1 MPQIQQLPPHL
12 ADLIA
17 AGEVVERPASV
28 CKELLENALDAGAS
42 AISTELERG
51 GLTYIR
57 ITDNGC
63 GIAPEQLPTAF
74 LRHAT
79 SKLRRPE
86 DLAAIGTLGFRG
98 EALAAIAAVSRVDIF
113 SRQTG
118 ADCGAMLHL
127 EGGVPEAVTEA
138 GCPDGTTVCIR
149 DLFYNTPARMKF
161 MKKDTAE
168 GAAAAGVVTHLALS
182 HPDVSFK
189 LLRDGQEILHTP
201 GDGQLL
207 SAIYAALGRDFA
219 NSLLP
224 VSGSGGAVRV
234 EGFITKPLAGHGTRG
249 RQLFFVNGRFVK
261 SQLLAAAVEEA
272 YRNRLLKGRFPGC
285 VLHITLPV
293 NEVDVNVHPAKTVVK
308 FLSDKTVF
316 DAVHYTVKDALDR
329 EGQPAPAEK
338 KPFYQTMTAQD
349 FRETTPA
356 PQGVKLPFVSG
367 RPVGSAGADRPTVNR
382 FAPAAPTVQTPRETV
397 QPVAAPQ
404 GDVWQVRD
412 AAPEAGKAFTVPS
425 GREGV
430 VYRITPPE
438 AGDAPA
444 GEAAKAEDTVP
455 AMAPKAEAS
464 QAGYAAE
471 CGAPENAGH
480 VQQALDM
487 PEEAELGDTPWRIA
501 GEVLK
506 TYIICEDG
514 AQNVWLIDKHAAH
527 ERIRFDALKADPVPP
542 MAQQLLTPAAVTLT
556 AEEYGAVLEQLDVLA
571 GYGFLCEDF
580 GDSTVLVREIPDYIR
595 AEDAAATLEE
605 LARKL
610 LLQRTDPD
618 GSRDEL
624 LHTMACKSAIK
635 AGMTTDAAELAALV
649 KQVQSGAIRYCPHGR
664 PVAVKL
670 RKYEVEKMFKRA

>member
-316 DAVHYTVKDALDR
+316 DAVHYTVKDALDW

-338 KPFYQTMTAQD
+338 KPFYQTMTARE
-349 FRETTPA
+349 FRETAPA

-367 RPVGSAGADRPTVNR
+367 RPIGSAGADRPTVNR
-382 FAPAAPTVQTPRETV
+382 FAPAAPPVQTPHETV
-397 QPVAAPQ
+397 QPAAAPQ
-404 GDVWQVRD
+404 GDVWQVQD
-412 AAPEAGKAFTVPS
+412 AAPEDGKAFTVPS

-430 VYRITPPE
+430 VYRITPP
-438 AGDAPA
+438 DAPEDSPA
-444 GEAAKAEDTVP
+444 RERAAAETETVP
-455 AMAPKAEAS
+455 AAAMPEA
-464 QAGYAAE
+464 AGSNDTTLS
-471 CGAPENAGH
+471 APEAAPI
-480 VQQALDM
+480 QQELEM
-487 PEEAELGDTPWRIA
+487 PETADSGETPWRIA

-514 AQNVWLIDKHAAH
+514 EQNVWLIDKHAAH

-556 AEEYGAVLEQLDVLA
+556 AEEYSAVLESLDVLA

-580 GDSTVLVREIPDYIR
+580 GDGAVLVREIPDYIR

-610 LLQRTDPD
+610 LLQRADPA
-618 GSRDEL
+618 GARDEL

-649 KQVQSGAIRYCPHGR
+649 RQVQSGAVRYCPHGR
-664 PVAVKL
+664 PVAVQL

>member
-234 EGFITKPLAGHGTRG
+234 DGFITKPLAGHGTRG

-338 KPFYQTMTAQD
+338 KPFYQTMTAQE

-367 RPVGSAGADRPTVNR
+367 RPIGSAGAGSPTVNR

-397 QPVAAPQ
+397 QPAAAPQ
-404 GDVWQVRD
+404 GDVWQVQD
-412 AAPEAGKAFTVPS
+412 AAPEDGKAFTVPS

-430 VYRITPPE
+430 VYRITPP
-438 AGDAPA
+438 DAPEDSPA
-444 GEAAKAEDTVP
+444 HEQAAAETETVP
-455 AMAPKAEAS
+455 AAAMPEA
-464 QAGYAAE
+464 AGSNDTTLS
-471 CGAPENAGH
+471 APEAAP
-480 VQQALDM
+480 VQQELEM
-487 PEEAELGDTPWRIA
+487 PETADSGETPWRIA

-514 AQNVWLIDKHAAH
+514 EQNVWLIDKHAAH

-556 AEEYGAVLEQLDVLA
+556 AEEYGAVLESLDVLA

-580 GDSTVLVREIPDYIR
+580 GDGAVLVREIPDYIR

-610 LLQRTDPD
+610 LLQRADPA
-618 GSRDEL
+618 GARDEL

-649 KQVQSGAIRYCPHGR
+649 RQVQSGAVRYCPHGR
-664 PVAVKL
+664 PVAVQL

>member
-1 MPQIQQLPPHL
+1 MAVINILSPHV
-12 ADLIA
+12 ADMIA

-28 CKELLENALDAGAS
+28 IKELMENSFDAGAKS
-42 AISTELERG
+42 VTVEIKG
-51 GLTYIR
+51 GGAPFIR
-57 ITDNGC
+57 VTDDGC
-63 GIAPEQLPTAF
+63 GMAPEDAGVAF

-118 ADCGAMLHL
+118 ADCGAALHL
-127 EGGVPEAVTEA
+127 EGGVPAGVTEA
-138 GCPDGTTVCIR
+138 GCPDGTTVCVR

-161 MKKDTAE
+161 MKKDSAE

-207 SAIYAALGRDFA
+207 SAVYAALGRDFA

-224 VSGSGGAVRV
+224 VSGSGGDVRV

-272 YRNRLLKGRFPGC
+272 YRNRLLKGKFPGC

-293 NEVDVNVHPAKTVVK
+293 SEVDVNVHPAKTVVK

-329 EGQPAPAEK
+329 EGQPAAPEK
-338 KPFYQTMTAQD
+338 KPFYQAMSAEE
-349 FRETTPA
+349 FRGKAPA
-356 PQGVKLPFVSG
+356 SQGVRLPFVSG

-397 QPVAAPQ
+397 RPAAAPQ
-404 GDVWQVRD
+404 GEVWQVRD
-412 AAPEAGKAFTVPS
+412 AAPEAGRSFTVPS

-430 VYRITPPE
+430 VYRITPP
-438 AGDAPA
+438 DA
-444 GEAAKAEDTVP
+444 AEDSPAREQAAAETETVP
-455 AMAPKAEAS
+455 AAAMPEATGS
-464 QAGYAAE
+464 NDTTLS
-471 CGAPENAGH
+471 APEAAP
-480 VQQALDM
+480 VQQELEM
-487 PEEAELGDTPWRIA
+487 PETADSGETPWRIA

-514 AQNVWLIDKHAAH
+514 EQNVWLIDKHAAH

-542 MAQQLLTPAAVTLT
+542 MAQQLMTPAAVTLT
-556 AEEYGAVLEQLDVLA
+556 AEEDGAVLESLDVLA
-571 GYGFLCEDF
+571 SYGFLCEDF
-580 GDSTVLVREIPDYIR
+580 GDGTVLVREIPDYIR

-610 LLQRTDPD
+610 LLQRADPD
-618 GSRDEL
+618 GARDEL

-635 AGMTTDAAELAALV
+635 AGMTTDAAELTALV
-649 KQVQSGAIRYCPHGR
+649 RQVQSGAIRYCPHGR